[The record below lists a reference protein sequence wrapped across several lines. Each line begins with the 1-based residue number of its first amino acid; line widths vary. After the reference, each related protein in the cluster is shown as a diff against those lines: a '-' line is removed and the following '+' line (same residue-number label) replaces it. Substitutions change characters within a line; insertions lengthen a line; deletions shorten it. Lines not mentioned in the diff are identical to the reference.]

1 MPKTVS
7 VEVDDVLYNTFLEFA
22 DSDLPKLKEKAAN
35 HLGSMMKSRCEGHI
49 ERQIETLLEE
59 PVPDEAA
66 IGALQVKIK
75 TIKDASVTITGV
87 S

>member
-22 DSDLPKLKEKAAN
+22 GDDLPTLKAEAARY
-35 HLGSMMKSRCEGHI
+35 LGNMMKSRCEGHI
-49 ERQIETLLEE
+49 EREIETLLEE
-59 PVPDEAA
+59 PVPNEAA